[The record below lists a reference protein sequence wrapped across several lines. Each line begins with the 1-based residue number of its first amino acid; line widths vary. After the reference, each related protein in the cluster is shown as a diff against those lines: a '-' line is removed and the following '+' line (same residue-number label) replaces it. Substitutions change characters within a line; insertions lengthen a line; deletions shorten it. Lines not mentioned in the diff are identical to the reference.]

1 VRSKFQSRFQGKRCL
16 RGSIIDLIYIEDI
29 QYLFAQYI
37 CDMQGFISERY
48 IRRSGAEPGF
58 EKSYQGVPTM
68 TVRRTVLKSVFAAA
82 GLALLG
88 TTVAAEELDTLKEKG
103 VIRIAMSGA
112 YPPFNFVNDQNEV
125 VGFDAAI
132 GTEIAKRM
140 GLEAEI
146 VTTAWDG
153 IIGGLLANKYDAIV
167 GSMTITDERDEVVDF
182 VGPYYSDK
190 RAIFTKPGSGIG
202 SLEDLEGKKVGLTL
216 GETHEEWAREKGYD
230 INTYKGLPE
239 LLLELENGRVDAI
252 VNDSIAAIL
261 AMGAKGQE
269 FEMFADP
276 TTEPFGAGI
285 AIREGS
291 PELAAAMQEALQSM
305 MDDGTYL
312 ALANEWVGADIR

>member
-1 VRSKFQSRFQGKRCL
+1 MNRPTRRF
-16 RGSIIDLIYIEDI
+16 
-29 QYLFAQYI
+29 
-37 CDMQGFISERY
+37 
-48 IRRSGAEPGF
+48 RSGNEPGVTDNR
-58 EKSYQGVPTM
+58 EKEM
-68 TVRRTVLKSVFAAA
+68 TVRRTILKSTLAAA
-82 GLALLG
+82 GLALFG
-88 TTVAAEELDTLKEKG
+88 ISAVAADELDALKEKG

-112 YPPFNFVNDQNEV
+112 YPPFNFVNDENKV
-125 VGFDAAI
+125 VGFDPAI

-140 GLEAEI
+140 GMEAEI

-167 GSMTITDERDEVVDF
+167 GSMTITAERDEVVDF

-190 RAIFTKPGSGIG
+190 RAIFTKPGSGIA
-202 SLEDLEGKKVGLTL
+202 SLADLEGKKVGLTL
-216 GETHEEWAREKGYD
+216 GETHEDWAREKGYD

-261 AMGAKGQE
+261 AMTEKGQE

-285 AIREGS
+285 AIRQGN
-291 PELAAAMQEALQSM
+291 PKLAAEMQKALDSIM
-305 MDDGTYL
+305 EDGTYL
-312 ALANEWVGADIR
+312 ALAEEWIGADIR